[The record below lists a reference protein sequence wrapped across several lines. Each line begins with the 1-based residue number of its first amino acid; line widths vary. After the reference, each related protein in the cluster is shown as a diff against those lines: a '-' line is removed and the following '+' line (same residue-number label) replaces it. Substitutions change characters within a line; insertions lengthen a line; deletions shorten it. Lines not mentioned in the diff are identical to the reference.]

1 MKYRERLSES
11 KGIDISVFNSG
22 TLEEKSAKAEVMKD
36 CVQNV
41 LFTLGQLANE
51 FPEVVDMLNTRLK
64 EVDLRVP
71 GKPPAGIVMQQQQ
84 QQQQQRTRSS
94 NNVDDSLGGAVSG
107 GGGGGGG
114 GGIGGG
120 VRSQQHIQNNNSI
133 VVPQRTFDMEL

>member
-1 MKYRERLSES
+1 M
-11 KGIDISVFNSG
+11 FNSG

-84 QQQQQRTRSS
+84 QQQRTRSS

-107 GGGGGGG
+107 GGRGGGGG
-114 GGIGGG
+114 GGGG
-120 VRSQQHIQNNNSI
+120 VRSQQQIQNNNSI